1 MSRLIGQMKNDVLNF
16 LSDQKKLRLDDFLL
30 VFQFISV
37 GDAEQCLHM
46 MFWLMMKCFFLTSNY
61 RR

>member
-46 MFWLMMKCFFLTSNY
+46 MF
-61 RR
+61 

>member
-37 GDAEQCLHM
+37 VDAEQCLHM
-46 MFWLMMKCFFLTSNY
+46 MFW
-61 RR
+61 